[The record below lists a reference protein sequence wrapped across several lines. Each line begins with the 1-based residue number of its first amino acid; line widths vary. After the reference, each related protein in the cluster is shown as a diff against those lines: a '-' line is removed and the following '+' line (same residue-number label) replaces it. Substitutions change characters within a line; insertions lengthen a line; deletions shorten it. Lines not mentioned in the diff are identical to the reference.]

1 MSDEEPRPGAGPAH
15 RPVEVT
21 LLLVD
26 AANVVG
32 SVPDGW
38 WRDRA
43 GAAARLVERL
53 RVAGLPYDVVVVLEG
68 AARAG
73 VEEGDHDGV
82 VVVHAAGSGDDALVA
97 LAEAADSAVLL
108 VSADRELGERV
119 AALGAEVVGPRW
131 LLAGGQQ

>member
-1 MSDEEPRPGAGPAH
+1 M
-15 RPVEVT
+15 
-21 LLLVD
+21 LLVD

-43 GAAARLVERL
+43 GAAARLVSRL
-53 RVAGLPYDVVVVLEG
+53 RLAALPYDVVVVLEG

-73 VEEGDHDGV
+73 VEEGDDQGV
-82 VVVHAAGSGDDALVA
+82 SVVHAAGSGDDALVA
-97 LAEAADSAVLL
+97 VAADAGSPVRL

-119 AALGAEVVGPRW
+119 RAVGAEVVGPRW
-131 LLAGGQQ
+131 LLDQLP